1 MKKNLLLKKSSFF
14 RAVALCLAMS
24 CSTLAAWAN
33 PAVGDVIEYNGVQYK
48 VTSFECMAMGGSA
61 MINGAVEV
69 NAQTLTG
76 DVTIPEEISTPVT
89 VSGVTIDAYLPVT
102 AFDLSQM
109 TISDDITSLT
119 VNNSGEKAYSVTIPD
134 MCFRNKTSLTSV
146 SFSGEV
152 SLIGDNAFFTCRGLT
167 SVSFGKVKSLGSS
180 AFENCGKLTSV
191 SWGNGEFTETYRTFG
206 TCKSLTS
213 ITIPASVT
221 NVGLYTF
228 KTCTALK
235 TVTVESTTPPTC
247 DDNAF
252 ARVDLSSCTLIV
264 PEQSK
269 ALYETAAVWK
279 DFGKIEGTTDLGS
292 VTADQA
298 GRANGKYIEGGRL
311 VIVKGGVKYNM
322 LGQEIK

>member
-48 VTSFECMAMGGSA
+48 VTSFECQAMGNFA
-61 MINGAVEV
+61 MIDGAVVV

-76 DVTIPEEISTPVT
+76 DVTIPDEISTPVT

-102 AFDLSQM
+102 AFDLSLM
-109 TISDDITSLT
+109 TIGDDLTSLT

-134 MCFRNKTSLTSV
+134 GCFKRKYNLTSV

-152 SLIGDNAFFTCRGLT
+152 SLIGDGAFNSCKKLT
-167 SVSFGKVKSLGSS
+167 SVSFGNVKSLDEH
-180 AFENCGKLTSV
+180 AFQACFKLTSV
-191 SWGNGEFTETYRTFG
+191 SWGNSEFTTLPTSVL
-206 TCKSLTS
+206 KQTS
-213 ITIPASVT
+213 ITSIIIPASVT
-221 NVGLYTF
+221 EIQIGAFGNT
-228 KTCTALK
+228 KLK
-235 TVTVESTTPPTC
+235 TVTVKSTTPPIC
-247 DDNAF
+247 DSNAF
-252 ARVDLSSCTLIV
+252 SDIDLSSCTLIV

-269 ALYETAAVWK
+269 SLYETAAVWK
-279 DFGKIEGTTDLGS
+279 DFGKLETGLGS
-292 VTADQA
+292 VTADEA

>member
-33 PAVGDVIEYNGVQYK
+33 PSVGDVIEYNGVQYK
-48 VTSFECMAMGGSA
+48 VTSFECQAFDGVA
-61 MINGAVEV
+61 MIDGAVEV

-109 TISDDITSLT
+109 TIDDDLTSLT
-119 VNNSGEKAYSVTIPD
+119 VNNSGEKGYSVTIPTK
-134 MCFRNKTSLTSV
+134 CFERKNNLTSV

-152 SLIGDNAFFTCRGLT
+152 SLIGDEAFGNCRKLT
-167 SVSFGKVKSLGSS
+167 SVSFGNVKSLDEH
-180 AFENCGKLTSV
+180 AFRYCPKLTSV
-191 SWGNGEFTETYRTFG
+191 SWGNSEFTTLPTEVLR
-206 TCKSLTS
+206 LTAISS
-213 ITIPASVT
+213 IIIPASVT
-221 NVGLYTF
+221 EIQTRAFGN
-228 KTCTALK
+228 CTALK
-235 TVTVESTTPPTC
+235 TVTVKSTTPPTC
-247 DDNAF
+247 VDAAF
-252 ARVDLSSCTLIV
+252 YSVDLSSCTLIV

-269 ALYETAAVWK
+269 SLYETAAVWK
-279 DFGKIEGTTDLGS
+279 DFGKIEGTTGLGS
-292 VTADQA
+292 VTADEVV
-298 GRANGKYIEGGRL
+298 RANGKYIEGGRL

>member
-1 MKKNLLLKKSSFF
+1 MKKNLLLEKSSFF

-48 VTSFECMAMGGSA
+48 VTSFECQDMGNFA
-61 MINGAVEV
+61 MIDGAVVV

-76 DVTIPEEISTPVT
+76 DVTIPNEISTPVT
-89 VSGVTIDAYLPVT
+89 VSGVTINAYLPVT

-109 TISDDITSLT
+109 TIGDDLTSLT
-119 VNNSGEKAYSVTIPD
+119 VNNSGEKAYSVEIPKV
-134 MCFRNKTSLTSV
+134 CFKDKSNLTSV

-152 SLIGDNAFFTCRGLT
+152 SSIGTSAFTHCSSLT
-167 SVSFGKVKSLGSS
+167 SVSFGNVKSLNGSV
-180 AFENCGKLTSV
+180 FESCLKLASV
-191 SWGNGEFTETYRTFG
+191 SWGNSEFTELPRTFG
-206 TCKSLTS
+206 NCRALTS

-221 NVGLYTF
+221 KVGQYAF
-228 KTCTALK
+228 KGCTTLK
-235 TVTVESTTPPTC
+235 TVTVKSTTPPTC
-247 DDNAF
+247 DDAAF
-252 ARVDLSSCTLIV
+252 YRLDLSSCTLIV

-269 ALYETAAVWK
+269 SLYETAAVWK
-279 DFGKIEGTTDLGS
+279 DFGKLETGLGS
-292 VTADQA
+292 VTADEA